1 MPLRERVIAQ
11 NDRAY
16 ESLTTARGFRDKAT
30 RLQTVRV
37 AGDRER
43 ERQAEREAQDKI
55 ISKGSRVVDFA
66 FGPGVIVGVFLKSYR
81 VQFDRGYT
89 HARDKTYVRL
99 EVR

>member
-1 MPLRERVIAQ
+1 MRRRGTWPLAVASVVSSRMPWLRLR
-11 NDRAY
+11 
-16 ESLTTARGFRDKAT
+16 
-30 RLQTVRV
+30 TVRV